1 MTDVTFQ
8 TVDQNAER
16 MADIEL
22 ARSIVRTAESVLVDA
37 LQRTFPVGAHVRICV
52 AAGPKHSYFTVSRHT
67 ETPSK
72 WMHLEN
78 RNTGKESLHDMTS
91 VMIELVT
98 YAYVVED
105 IERGLATGATVVH
118 SQDLEPEYR
127 RRRESVVAA

>member
-1 MTDVTFQ
+1 MIDTTFQ

-37 LQRTFPVGAHVRICV
+37 LQRNFPVGAHVRICV
-52 AAGPKHSYFTVSRHT
+52 AAGPKHSYFTVARHT

-72 WMHLEN
+72 WMHLKN
-78 RNTGKESLHDMTS
+78 KNTGRESLHDMTS
-91 VMIELVT
+91 TMIDLVT

-105 IERGLATGATVVH
+105 IDRGLATGATVVH
-118 SQDLEPEYR
+118 SQDLEAEYR
-127 RRRESVVAA
+127 RTRKSDVAA